1 MSRLLVVVGAA
12 AVLTSCG
19 GTAAAPPLPRK
30 EYLVRLSSVCRTYA
44 RQLERI
50 PAPASPTAYG
60 DLIDSL
66 GRVVPL
72 LRAQERA
79 MRAVPVPSA
88 LVRRLR
94 RLFALNRRSIAA
106 LRQALV
112 AARRRDA
119 GGVATGLVRF
129 SSVRDHVHRLAL
141 AIGIQCTT
149 N

>member
-1 MSRLLVVVGAA
+1 MSRVLAVVGAA

-19 GTAAAPPLPRK
+19 GTAAAPAPPRK
-30 EYLVRLSSVCRTYA
+30 EYLARLSSVCRTYA

-50 PAPASPTAYG
+50 PTPASPTAYG
-60 DLIDSL
+60 DLIGSL

-88 LVRRLR
+88 LVPRLR
-94 RLFALNRRSIAA
+94 RLFALNRSSIAELERA
-106 LRQALV
+106 LA

-141 AIGIQCTT
+141 AIGIRCST